1 MRHRSKIWT
10 KLAARGKFRVESIA
24 VIGDKTYTAITAPK
38 IDRALLSDPLSVG
51 NCTSATLQLSVMTDD
66 VIDTSS
72 PVVIKARIT
81 DGKQYSEFMDFGK
94 FYIDLPEV
102 NENIITLTCYD
113 SMLKA
118 VQMYVDETDSEDEWP
133 KPMKTCVEE
142 IALRIGVGIDPRT
155 RINVGVDYLVPYPSG
170 RTMQQV
176 LGFIGAVHGGNWIIT
191 EENLLRLVPI
201 INSPDD
207 TFNIIDEDYNT
218 IMTGGNYRL
227 AYKLTGKER
236 VEVQPDAPGEALTS
250 RIPVYRHITD
260 EKYNPIVTSDGYYLV
275 WGKDGSADAIGGL
288 INVPIVV
295 GKITN
300 GKNLVV
306 SKVLM
311 TDEAGNE
318 YSCGDDTGFEI
329 KVESNPYANANICKA
344 LYDTFNGLVY
354 SPYTATRACYDP
366 AVELG
371 DWVKIGDKV
380 CSVIYTM
387 ALSLDI
393 DYRADISAPSSNEM
407 VRTYP
412 FLSEADKLKSKGVLD
427 SSTDYAGVTLN
438 AENGLNVKKSVSTA
452 SVSTFASGSVVKAE
466 VTFNEG
472 NIVFKGINGEGV
484 MENCIYYDDE
494 INAYRIAASVQLDG
508 MLDQTEAITALQ
520 DKVASLE
527 STGSGTA
534 TDISGLKET
543 VSKHT
548 TSISTL
554 DGTVGGFDGRIKTVE
569 ETLTEQQKTV
579 SANAEAV
586 QSLRTDVDAHKTSI
600 DAHTETLSTIKG
612 DLDSLKA
619 ADTLTDEAI
628 TALQEKV
635 ASLES
640 TGSGTA
646 TDISGLKETVA
657 QHTTSISTLEGTVGG
672 FDGRIK
678 TVEETLTE
686 QQKTVSANAEA
697 VQSLRTD
704 VDAHKVSIAAHT
716 ETLSTIKGD
725 LDSLKAADTLT
736 DEAITA
742 LQDKVASLET
752 QVSELSTKVSA
763 NEGAIST
770 LQTNVEAVSGRVDA
784 AEGNITA
791 ILARLEALEG
801 QQST

>member
-24 VIGDKTYTAITAPK
+24 VIGNKTYTAITAPQ
-38 IDRALLSDPLSVG
+38 IDRALLSDPLTVG
-51 NCTSATLQLSVMTDD
+51 SCTSATLKVAVLTDD
-66 VIDTSS
+66 AIDTSS
-72 PVVIKARIT
+72 PVIIKARIT
-81 DGKQYSEFMDFGK
+81 DGKQYSEFMDFGT

-102 NENIITLTCYD
+102 DEGLITLTCYD
-113 SMLKA
+113 SMLKTE
-118 VQMYVDETDSEDEWP
+118 QQYVDSDDSEEEWP
-133 KPMKTCVEE
+133 KPMITCVEE

-227 AYKLTGKER
+227 AYRLTGKER
-236 VEVQPDAPGEALTS
+236 VEVQPDAPGEAASSL
-250 RIPVYRHITD
+250 IPVYRHITD

-288 INVPIVV
+288 INVPVVV
-295 GKITN
+295 GKITT
-300 GKNLVV
+300 GKNLIV
-306 SKVLM
+306 SKVFM

-318 YSCGDDTGFEI
+318 YSYGDDTGFEI
-329 KVESNPYANANICKA
+329 KVESNPYANANVCKA

-387 ALSLDI
+387 NLKLDI
-393 DYRADISAPSSNEM
+393 DYRADISAPSSNEA

-412 FLSEADKLKSKGVLD
+412 FLSEKDKKLSKELLD

-452 SVSTFASGSVVKAE
+452 SVSTYASGSVVKAE

-484 MENCIYYDDE
+484 MEKCIYYDDE
-494 INAYRIAASVQLDG
+494 INAYRISASVQLDG
-508 MLDQTEAITALQ
+508 MLDQTEAIKALQ

-527 STGSGTA
+527 NSESGTA
-534 TDISGLKET
+534 TD
-543 VSKHT
+543 V
-548 TSISTL
+548 
-554 DGTVGGFDGRIKTVE
+554 
-569 ETLTEQQKTV
+569 
-579 SANAEAV
+579 
-586 QSLRTDVDAHKTSI
+586 
-600 DAHTETLSTIKG
+600 
-612 DLDSLKA
+612 
-619 ADTLTDEAI
+619 
-628 TALQEKV
+628 
-635 ASLES
+635 
-640 TGSGTA
+640 
-646 TDISGLKETVA
+646 SGLKETVA
-657 QHTTSISTLEGTVGG
+657 QHTTSISMLEGTVGG

-697 VQSLRTD
+697 VQGLRAD
-704 VDAHKVSIAAHT
+704 VDAHKVSIDAHT

-725 LDSLKAADTLT
+725 IDLLKAADTQT
-736 DEAITA
+736 DEAIKA

-763 NEGAIST
+763 NEGAITT
-770 LQTNVEAVSGRVDA
+770 LQTDVEAVSGRVST
-784 AEGNITA
+784 AEGSITA

-801 QQST
+801 QQSTETE

>member
-24 VIGDKTYTAITAPK
+24 VIGNKTYTAITAPK

-72 PVVIKARIT
+72 PVIIKARIT
-81 DGKQYSEFMDFGK
+81 DGKQYSEFMDFGT

-102 NENIITLTCYD
+102 NENLITLTCYD

-118 VQMYVDETDSEDEWP
+118 GQMYVDETDSEDEWP

-329 KVESNPYANANICKA
+329 KVESNPYANANVCKA

-387 ALSLDI
+387 TLSLDI

-452 SVSTFASGSVVKAE
+452 SVSTYASGSVVKAE

-494 INAYRIAASVQLDG
+494 INAYRISASVQLDG
-508 MLDQTEAITALQ
+508 MLDQTEAIKALQ

-527 STGSGTA
+527 NSESGTA
-534 TDISGLKET
+534 TD
-543 VSKHT
+543 V
-548 TSISTL
+548 
-554 DGTVGGFDGRIKTVE
+554 
-569 ETLTEQQKTV
+569 
-579 SANAEAV
+579 
-586 QSLRTDVDAHKTSI
+586 
-600 DAHTETLSTIKG
+600 
-612 DLDSLKA
+612 
-619 ADTLTDEAI
+619 
-628 TALQEKV
+628 
-635 ASLES
+635 
-640 TGSGTA
+640 
-646 TDISGLKETVA
+646 SGLKETVA

-697 VQSLRTD
+697 VQGLRTD
-704 VDAHKVSIAAHT
+704 VDAHKVSIDAHT

-725 LDSLKAADTLT
+725 IDLLKAADTQT
-736 DEAITA
+736 DEAIKA

-763 NEGAIST
+763 NEGAITT
-770 LQTNVEAVSGRVDA
+770 LQTDVEAVSGRVST
-784 AEGNITA
+784 AEGSITA

-801 QQST
+801 QQSTETE

>member
-24 VIGDKTYTAITAPK
+24 VIGNKTYTAITAPK

-72 PVVIKARIT
+72 PVIIKARIT
-81 DGKQYSEFMDFGK
+81 DGKQYSEFMDFGT

-102 NENIITLTCYD
+102 NENLITLTCYD

-118 VQMYVDETDSEDEWP
+118 GQMYVDETDSEDEWP

-236 VEVQPDAPGEALTS
+236 VEVQPDAPGEVLTS

-329 KVESNPYANANICKA
+329 KVESNPYANANVCKA

-387 ALSLDI
+387 TLSLDI

-452 SVSTFASGSVVKAE
+452 SVSAYASGSVVKAE

-494 INAYRIAASVQLDG
+494 INAYRISASVQLDG
-508 MLDQTEAITALQ
+508 MLDQTEAIKALQ

-527 STGSGTA
+527 NSESGTA
-534 TDISGLKET
+534 TD
-543 VSKHT
+543 V
-548 TSISTL
+548 
-554 DGTVGGFDGRIKTVE
+554 
-569 ETLTEQQKTV
+569 
-579 SANAEAV
+579 
-586 QSLRTDVDAHKTSI
+586 
-600 DAHTETLSTIKG
+600 
-612 DLDSLKA
+612 
-619 ADTLTDEAI
+619 
-628 TALQEKV
+628 
-635 ASLES
+635 
-640 TGSGTA
+640 
-646 TDISGLKETVA
+646 SGLKETVA
-657 QHTTSISTLEGTVGG
+657 QHTASISTLEGTVGG

-697 VQSLRTD
+697 VQGLRTD
-704 VDAHKVSIAAHT
+704 VDAHKVSIDAHT

-725 LDSLKAADTLT
+725 IDLLKAADTQT
-736 DEAITA
+736 DEAIKA

-763 NEGAIST
+763 NEGAITT
-770 LQTNVEAVSGRVDA
+770 LQTDVEAVSGRVST
-784 AEGNITA
+784 AEGSITA

-801 QQST
+801 QQSTETE

>member
-24 VIGDKTYTAITAPK
+24 VIGNKTYTAITAPK

-72 PVVIKARIT
+72 PVIIKARIT
-81 DGKQYSEFMDFGK
+81 DGKQYSEFMDFGT

-113 SMLKA
+113 SLLKA
-118 VQMYVDETDSEDEWP
+118 GQMYVDETDSEEEWP
-133 KPMKTCVEE
+133 KPMITCVEE

-236 VEVQPDAPGEALTS
+236 VEVQPDAPGEAASSL
-250 RIPVYRHITD
+250 IPVYRHITD
-260 EKYNPIVTSDGYYLV
+260 EQYNPIVTSDGYYLV
-275 WGKDGSADAIGGL
+275 WGKDGSADAVGGL
-288 INVPIVV
+288 INVPVVV
-295 GKITN
+295 GKITT

-306 SKVLM
+306 SKVFM

-318 YSCGDDTGFEI
+318 YSYGDDTGFEI
-329 KVESNPYANANICKA
+329 KVESNPYANANVCKA
-344 LYDTFNGLVY
+344 LYNTFNGLVY

-387 ALSLDI
+387 TLSLDI
-393 DYRADISAPSSNEM
+393 DYRADISAPISNEA
-407 VRTYP
+407 VRVYP
-412 FLSEADKLKSKGVLD
+412 HLSKADKLKSKGLLD
-427 SSTDYAGVTLN
+427 GSTDYAGVTLN
-438 AENGLNVKKSVSTA
+438 VENGLTVKKSVSTA
-452 SVSTFASGSVVKAE
+452 SVSTYASGSVVKAE

-494 INAYRIAASVQLDG
+494 INAYRISASVQLDG

-520 DKVASLE
+520 AKVASLE
-527 STGSGTA
+527 NSESGTA
-534 TDISGLKET
+534 TD
-543 VSKHT
+543 V
-548 TSISTL
+548 
-554 DGTVGGFDGRIKTVE
+554 
-569 ETLTEQQKTV
+569 
-579 SANAEAV
+579 
-586 QSLRTDVDAHKTSI
+586 
-600 DAHTETLSTIKG
+600 
-612 DLDSLKA
+612 
-619 ADTLTDEAI
+619 
-628 TALQEKV
+628 
-635 ASLES
+635 
-640 TGSGTA
+640 
-646 TDISGLKETVA
+646 SGLKETVA
-657 QHTTSISTLEGTVGG
+657 QHTTSISALEGTVGG

-697 VQSLRTD
+697 VQGLRTD
-704 VDAHKVSIAAHT
+704 VDAHKVSIDAHT

-725 LDSLKAADTLT
+725 IDLLKAADTQT
-736 DEAITA
+736 DEAIKA

-763 NEGAIST
+763 NEGAITT
-770 LQTNVEAVSGRVDA
+770 LQTDVEAVSGRVST
-784 AEGNITA
+784 AEGSITA

-801 QQST
+801 QQSTETE

>member
-24 VIGDKTYTAITAPK
+24 VIGNKTYTAITAPQ
-38 IDRALLSDPLSVG
+38 IDRALLSDPLTVG
-51 NCTSATLQLSVMTDD
+51 NCMTGTLKISVLTDD

-72 PVVIKARIT
+72 PVIIKARIT
-81 DGKQYSEFMDFGK
+81 DGKQYSEFMDFGT

-102 NENIITLTCYD
+102 DEGLITLTCYD

-118 VQMYVDETDSEDEWP
+118 EQHYVDATDSEEEWP
-133 KPMKTCVEE
+133 KPMITCVEE

-236 VEVQPDAPGEALTS
+236 VEVQPDAPGEAASSL
-250 RIPVYRHITD
+250 IPVYRHITD

-288 INVPIVV
+288 INVPVVV
-295 GKITN
+295 GKITT

-329 KVESNPYANANICKA
+329 KVESNPYANANVCKA
-344 LYDTFNGLVY
+344 LYNTFNGLVY

-380 CSVIYTM
+380 CSAIYTM
-387 ALSLDI
+387 TLSLDI
-393 DYRADISAPSSNEM
+393 DYRADISAPSSNEAN
-407 VRTYP
+407 RTYP
-412 FLSEADKLKSKGVLD
+412 FLSETDKMKSKGVLD
-427 SSTDYAGVTLN
+427 GSTDYAGVTLN
-438 AENGLNVKKSVSTA
+438 TENGLTVKKSVSTA
-452 SVSTFASGSVVKAE
+452 SVSTYASGSVVKAE

-508 MLDQTEAITALQ
+508 MLDQTEAIKALQ

-527 STGSGTA
+527 NSESGTA
-534 TDISGLKET
+534 TD
-543 VSKHT
+543 V
-548 TSISTL
+548 
-554 DGTVGGFDGRIKTVE
+554 
-569 ETLTEQQKTV
+569 
-579 SANAEAV
+579 
-586 QSLRTDVDAHKTSI
+586 
-600 DAHTETLSTIKG
+600 
-612 DLDSLKA
+612 
-619 ADTLTDEAI
+619 
-628 TALQEKV
+628 
-635 ASLES
+635 
-640 TGSGTA
+640 
-646 TDISGLKETVA
+646 SGLKETVA

-697 VQSLRTD
+697 VQGLRTD
-704 VDAHKVSIAAHT
+704 VDAHKVSIDAHT

-725 LDSLKAADTLT
+725 IDLLKAADTQT
-736 DEAITA
+736 DEAIKA

-763 NEGAIST
+763 NEGAITT
-770 LQTNVEAVSGRVDA
+770 LQTDVEAVSGRVST
-784 AEGNITA
+784 AEGSITA

-801 QQST
+801 QQSTETE

>member
-24 VIGDKTYTAITAPK
+24 VIGNKTYTAITAPK

-72 PVVIKARIT
+72 PVIIKARIT
-81 DGKQYSEFMDFGK
+81 DGKQYSEFMDFGT

-113 SMLKA
+113 SLLKA
-118 VQMYVDETDSEDEWP
+118 GQMYVDETDSEEEWP
-133 KPMKTCVEE
+133 KPMITCVEE

-236 VEVQPDAPGEALTS
+236 VEVQPDAPGEAASSL
-250 RIPVYRHITD
+250 IPVYRHITD
-260 EKYNPIVTSDGYYLV
+260 EQYNPIVTSDGYYLV
-275 WGKDGSADAIGGL
+275 WGKDGSADAVGGL
-288 INVPIVV
+288 INVPVVV
-295 GKITN
+295 GKITT

-318 YSCGDDTGFEI
+318 YSYGDDTGFEI
-329 KVESNPYANANICKA
+329 KVESNPYANANVCKA
-344 LYDTFNGLVY
+344 LYNTFNGLVY

-387 ALSLDI
+387 TLSLDI
-393 DYRADISAPSSNEM
+393 DYRADISAPVSNEA
-407 VRTYP
+407 VRVYP
-412 FLSEADKLKSKGVLD
+412 YLSKTDKMQSKGVLD
-427 SSTDYAGVTLN
+427 GSTDYAGVTLN

-452 SVSTFASGSVVKAE
+452 SVSTYASGSVVKAE

-494 INAYRIAASVQLDG
+494 INAYRISASVQLDG
-508 MLDQTEAITALQ
+508 MLDQTEAIKALQ

-527 STGSGTA
+527 NSESGTA
-534 TDISGLKET
+534 TD
-543 VSKHT
+543 V
-548 TSISTL
+548 
-554 DGTVGGFDGRIKTVE
+554 
-569 ETLTEQQKTV
+569 
-579 SANAEAV
+579 
-586 QSLRTDVDAHKTSI
+586 
-600 DAHTETLSTIKG
+600 
-612 DLDSLKA
+612 
-619 ADTLTDEAI
+619 
-628 TALQEKV
+628 
-635 ASLES
+635 
-640 TGSGTA
+640 
-646 TDISGLKETVA
+646 SGLKETVA
-657 QHTTSISTLEGTVGG
+657 QHTTSISALEGTVGG

-697 VQSLRTD
+697 VQGLRTD
-704 VDAHKVSIAAHT
+704 VDAHKVSIDAHT

-725 LDSLKAADTLT
+725 IDLLKAADTQT
-736 DEAITA
+736 DEAIKA

-763 NEGAIST
+763 NEGAITT
-770 LQTNVEAVSGRVDA
+770 LQTDVEAVSGRVST
-784 AEGNITA
+784 AEGSITA

-801 QQST
+801 QQSTETE

>member
-24 VIGDKTYTAITAPK
+24 VIGNKTYTAITAPQ
-38 IDRALLSDPLSVG
+38 IDRALLSDPLTVG
-51 NCTSATLQLSVMTDD
+51 NCMTGTLKISVLTDD

-72 PVVIKARIT
+72 PVIIKARIT
-81 DGKQYSEFMDFGK
+81 DGKQYSEFMDFGT

-102 NENIITLTCYD
+102 DEGLITLTCYD

-118 VQMYVDETDSEDEWP
+118 EQHYVDATDSEEEWP
-133 KPMKTCVEE
+133 KPMITCVEE

-236 VEVQPDAPGEALTS
+236 VEVQPDAPGEAASSL
-250 RIPVYRHITD
+250 IPVYRHITD

-288 INVPIVV
+288 INVPVVV
-295 GKITN
+295 GKITT

-329 KVESNPYANANICKA
+329 KVESNPYANANVCKA
-344 LYDTFNGLVY
+344 LYNTFNGLVY

-380 CSVIYTM
+380 CSAIYTM
-387 ALSLDI
+387 TLSLDI
-393 DYRADISAPSSNEM
+393 DYRADISAPSSNEAN
-407 VRTYP
+407 RTYP
-412 FLSEADKLKSKGVLD
+412 FLSETDKMKSKGVLD
-427 SSTDYAGVTLN
+427 GSTDYAGVTLN
-438 AENGLNVKKSVSTA
+438 TENGLTVKKSVSTA
-452 SVSTFASGSVVKAE
+452 SVSTYASGSVVKAE

-508 MLDQTEAITALQ
+508 MLDQTEAIKALQ

-527 STGSGTA
+527 SSESGTA
-534 TDISGLKET
+534 TD
-543 VSKHT
+543 V
-548 TSISTL
+548 
-554 DGTVGGFDGRIKTVE
+554 
-569 ETLTEQQKTV
+569 
-579 SANAEAV
+579 
-586 QSLRTDVDAHKTSI
+586 
-600 DAHTETLSTIKG
+600 
-612 DLDSLKA
+612 
-619 ADTLTDEAI
+619 
-628 TALQEKV
+628 
-635 ASLES
+635 
-640 TGSGTA
+640 
-646 TDISGLKETVA
+646 SGLKETVA

-697 VQSLRTD
+697 VQGLRTD
-704 VDAHKVSIAAHT
+704 VDAHKVSIDAHT

-725 LDSLKAADTLT
+725 IDLLKAADTQT
-736 DEAITA
+736 DEAIKA

-763 NEGAIST
+763 NEGAITT
-770 LQTNVEAVSGRVDA
+770 LQTDVEAVSGRVST
-784 AEGNITA
+784 AEGSITA

-801 QQST
+801 QQSTETE

>member
-24 VIGDKTYTAITAPK
+24 VIGNKTYTAITAPQ
-38 IDRALLSDPLSVG
+38 IDRALLSDPLTVG
-51 NCTSATLQLSVMTDD
+51 NCMTGTLKISVLTDD

-72 PVVIKARIT
+72 PVIIKARIT
-81 DGKQYSEFMDFGK
+81 DGKQYSEFMDFGT

-102 NENIITLTCYD
+102 DEGLITLTCYD

-118 VQMYVDETDSEDEWP
+118 EQHYVDATDSEEEWP
-133 KPMKTCVEE
+133 KPMITCVEE

-236 VEVQPDAPGEALTS
+236 VEVQPDAPGEAASSL
-250 RIPVYRHITD
+250 IPVYRHITD

-288 INVPIVV
+288 INVPVVV
-295 GKITN
+295 GKITT

-329 KVESNPYANANICKA
+329 KVESNPYANANVCKA
-344 LYDTFNGLVY
+344 LYNTFNGLVY

-387 ALSLDI
+387 TLSLDI
-393 DYRADISAPSSNEM
+393 DYRADISAPSSNEAN
-407 VRTYP
+407 RTYP
-412 FLSEADKLKSKGVLD
+412 FLSETDKMKSKGVLD
-427 SSTDYAGVTLN
+427 GSSDYAGVTLN
-438 AENGLNVKKSVSTA
+438 TENGLTVKKSVSTA
-452 SVSTFASGSVVKAE
+452 SVSTYTSGSVVKAE

-494 INAYRIAASVQLDG
+494 INAYRISASVQLDG
-508 MLDQTEAITALQ
+508 MLDQTEAIKALQ

-527 STGSGTA
+527 NSESGTA
-534 TDISGLKET
+534 TD
-543 VSKHT
+543 V
-548 TSISTL
+548 
-554 DGTVGGFDGRIKTVE
+554 
-569 ETLTEQQKTV
+569 
-579 SANAEAV
+579 
-586 QSLRTDVDAHKTSI
+586 
-600 DAHTETLSTIKG
+600 
-612 DLDSLKA
+612 
-619 ADTLTDEAI
+619 
-628 TALQEKV
+628 
-635 ASLES
+635 
-640 TGSGTA
+640 
-646 TDISGLKETVA
+646 SGLKETVA
-657 QHTTSISTLEGTVGG
+657 QHTTSISALEGTVGG

-697 VQSLRTD
+697 VQGLRTD
-704 VDAHKVSIAAHT
+704 VDAHKVSIDAHT

-725 LDSLKAADTLT
+725 IDLLKAADTQT
-736 DEAITA
+736 DEAIKA

-763 NEGAIST
+763 NEGAITT
-770 LQTNVEAVSGRVDA
+770 LQTDVEAVSGRVST
-784 AEGNITA
+784 AEGSITA

-801 QQST
+801 QQSTETE

>member
-24 VIGDKTYTAITAPK
+24 VIGNKTYTAITAPK

-72 PVVIKARIT
+72 PVIIKARIT
-81 DGKQYSEFMDFGK
+81 DGKQYSEFMDFGT

-113 SMLKA
+113 SLLKA
-118 VQMYVDETDSEDEWP
+118 GQMYVDETDSEEEWP
-133 KPMKTCVEE
+133 KPMITCVEE

-236 VEVQPDAPGEALTS
+236 VEVQPDAPGEAASSL
-250 RIPVYRHITD
+250 IPVYRHITD
-260 EKYNPIVTSDGYYLV
+260 EQYNPIVTSDGYYLV
-275 WGKDGSADAIGGL
+275 WGKDGSADAVGGL
-288 INVPIVV
+288 INVPVVV
-295 GKITN
+295 GKITT

-306 SKVLM
+306 SKVFM

-318 YSCGDDTGFEI
+318 YSYGDDTGFEI
-329 KVESNPYANANICKA
+329 KVESNPYANANVCKA
-344 LYDTFNGLVY
+344 LYNTFNGLVY

-387 ALSLDI
+387 TLSLDI
-393 DYRADISAPSSNEM
+393 DYRADISAPISNEA
-407 VRTYP
+407 VRVYP
-412 FLSEADKLKSKGVLD
+412 HLSKADKLKSKGLLD
-427 SSTDYAGVTLN
+427 GSTDYAGVTLN
-438 AENGLNVKKSVSTA
+438 VENGLTVKKSVSTA
-452 SVSTFASGSVVKAE
+452 SVSAYASGSVVKAE

-494 INAYRIAASVQLDG
+494 INAYRISASVQLDG
-508 MLDQTEAITALQ
+508 MLDQTEAIKALQ
-520 DKVASLE
+520 NKVASLE
-527 STGSGTA
+527 NSESGTA
-534 TDISGLKET
+534 TD
-543 VSKHT
+543 V
-548 TSISTL
+548 
-554 DGTVGGFDGRIKTVE
+554 
-569 ETLTEQQKTV
+569 
-579 SANAEAV
+579 
-586 QSLRTDVDAHKTSI
+586 
-600 DAHTETLSTIKG
+600 
-612 DLDSLKA
+612 
-619 ADTLTDEAI
+619 
-628 TALQEKV
+628 
-635 ASLES
+635 
-640 TGSGTA
+640 
-646 TDISGLKETVA
+646 SGLKETVA

-697 VQSLRTD
+697 VQGLRTD
-704 VDAHKVSIAAHT
+704 VDAHKVSIDAHT

-725 LDSLKAADTLT
+725 IDLLKAADTQT

-742 LQDKVASLET
+742 LQAKVASLET

-763 NEGAIST
+763 NEGAITT
-770 LQTNVEAVSGRVDA
+770 LQTDVEAVSGRVST
-784 AEGNITA
+784 AEGSITA

-801 QQST
+801 QQSTETE

>member
-24 VIGDKTYTAITAPK
+24 VIGNKTYTAITAPK

-72 PVVIKARIT
+72 PVIIKARIT

-94 FYIDLPEV
+94 FYIDMPEV
-102 NENIITLTCYD
+102 NENLITLTCYD

-118 VQMYVDETDSEDEWP
+118 GQMYVDETDSEEEWP
-133 KPMKTCVEE
+133 KPMITCVEE

-236 VEVQPDAPGEALTS
+236 VEVQPDAPGEAASSL
-250 RIPVYRHITD
+250 IPVYRHITD
-260 EKYNPIVTSDGYYLV
+260 EQYNPIVTSDGYYLV

-288 INVPIVV
+288 INVPVVV
-295 GKITN
+295 GKITT

-306 SKVLM
+306 SKVFM

-318 YSCGDDTGFEI
+318 YSYGDDTGFEI

-344 LYDTFNGLVY
+344 LYDTFKGLVY

-387 ALSLDI
+387 TLSLDI
-393 DYRADISAPSSNEM
+393 DYRADISAPNSNELC
-407 VRTYP
+407 RTYP
-412 FLSEADKLKSKGVLD
+412 FLSEVDKMKSKGVLD
-427 SSTDYAGVTLN
+427 GSTDYAGVTLN
-438 AENGLNVKKSVSTA
+438 TENGLTVKKSVSTS
-452 SVSTFASGSVVKAE
+452 SVSTYASGSVVKAE

-508 MLDQTEAITALQ
+508 MLDQTEAIKALQ
-520 DKVASLE
+520 EKVTSLE
-527 STGSGTA
+527 NSESGTA
-534 TDISGLKET
+534 TD
-543 VSKHT
+543 V
-548 TSISTL
+548 
-554 DGTVGGFDGRIKTVE
+554 
-569 ETLTEQQKTV
+569 
-579 SANAEAV
+579 
-586 QSLRTDVDAHKTSI
+586 
-600 DAHTETLSTIKG
+600 
-612 DLDSLKA
+612 
-619 ADTLTDEAI
+619 
-628 TALQEKV
+628 
-635 ASLES
+635 
-640 TGSGTA
+640 
-646 TDISGLKETVA
+646 SGLKETVA
-657 QHTTSISTLEGTVGG
+657 QHTTSISALEGTVGG

-697 VQSLRTD
+697 VQGLRTD
-704 VDAHKVSIAAHT
+704 VDAHKVSIDAHT
-716 ETLSTIKGD
+716 ETLSSIKGD
-725 LDSLKAADTLT
+725 LDLLKAADTQT
-736 DEAITA
+736 DEAIKA
-742 LQDKVASLET
+742 LQEKVASLET

-763 NEGAIST
+763 NEGAITT
-770 LQTNVEAVSGRVDA
+770 LQTDVGAVSGRVST

>member
-24 VIGDKTYTAITAPK
+24 VIGNKTYTAITAPQ
-38 IDRALLSDPLSVG
+38 IDRALLSDPLTVG
-51 NCTSATLQLSVMTDD
+51 SCTSATLKVAVMTDD

-72 PVVIKARIT
+72 PVIIKARIT
-81 DGKQYSEFMDFGK
+81 DGKQYSEFMDFGT

-102 NENIITLTCYD
+102 DEGLITLTCYD
-113 SMLKA
+113 SMLKTE
-118 VQMYVDETDSEDEWP
+118 QQYVDSDDSEEEWP
-133 KPMKTCVEE
+133 KPMLTCVEE

-227 AYKLTGKER
+227 AYRLTGKER
-236 VEVQPDAPGEALTS
+236 VEIQPDAPGEAASSL
-250 RIPVYRHITD
+250 IPVYRHITD

-275 WGKDGSADAIGGL
+275 WGKDGSADAVGGL

-295 GKITN
+295 GKITT

-318 YSCGDDTGFEI
+318 YSYGDDTGFEI
-329 KVESNPYANANICKA
+329 KVESNPYANANVCKV

-387 ALSLDI
+387 NLKLDI
-393 DYRADISAPSSNEM
+393 DYRADISAPSSNEA

-412 FLSEADKLKSKGVLD
+412 FLSDKDKKLSKELLD
-427 SSTDYAGVTLN
+427 GSTDYAGVTLN

-452 SVSTFASGSVVKAE
+452 SVSTYASGSVVKAE

-494 INAYRIAASVQLDG
+494 INAYRISASVQLDG
-508 MLDQTEAITALQ
+508 MLDQTEAIKALQ

-527 STGSGTA
+527 NSESGTA
-534 TDISGLKET
+534 TD
-543 VSKHT
+543 V
-548 TSISTL
+548 
-554 DGTVGGFDGRIKTVE
+554 
-569 ETLTEQQKTV
+569 
-579 SANAEAV
+579 
-586 QSLRTDVDAHKTSI
+586 
-600 DAHTETLSTIKG
+600 
-612 DLDSLKA
+612 
-619 ADTLTDEAI
+619 
-628 TALQEKV
+628 
-635 ASLES
+635 
-640 TGSGTA
+640 
-646 TDISGLKETVA
+646 SGLKETVA
-657 QHTTSISTLEGTVGG
+657 QHTTSISMLEGTVGG

-697 VQSLRTD
+697 VQGLRTD
-704 VDAHKVSIAAHT
+704 VDAHKVSIDAHT

-725 LDSLKAADTLT
+725 IDLLKAADTQT
-736 DEAITA
+736 DEAIKA

-763 NEGAIST
+763 NEGAITT
-770 LQTNVEAVSGRVDA
+770 LQTDVEAVSGRVST
-784 AEGNITA
+784 AEGSITA

-801 QQST
+801 QQSTETE

>member
-24 VIGDKTYTAITAPK
+24 VIGNKTYTAITAPK

-94 FYIDLPEV
+94 FYIDVPEV
-102 NENIITLTCYD
+102 NENLITLTCYD

-118 VQMYVDETDSEDEWP
+118 GQMYVDETDSEEEWP
-133 KPMKTCVEE
+133 KPMITCVEE
-142 IALRIGVGIDPRT
+142 IALRIGVSIDPRT

-207 TFNIIDEDYNT
+207 TFNIIDQDYNT

-236 VEVQPDAPGEALTS
+236 VEVQPDAPGEAASSL
-250 RIPVYRHITD
+250 IPVYRHITD
-260 EKYNPIVTSDGYYLV
+260 EQYNPIVTSDGYYLV
-275 WGKDGSADAIGGL
+275 WGKDGSADAVGGL
-288 INVPIVV
+288 INVPVVV
-295 GKITN
+295 GKITT

-306 SKVLM
+306 SKVFM

-318 YSCGDDTGFEI
+318 YSYGDDTGFEI

-387 ALSLDI
+387 TLSLDI

-412 FLSEADKLKSKGVLD
+412 FLSEVDKLKSKGVLD

-438 AENGLNVKKSVSTA
+438 AENGLTVKKSVSTDSA
-452 SVSTFASGSVVKAE
+452 VSTYASGSVVKAE

-520 DKVASLE
+520 EQVASLE
-527 STGSGTA
+527 NSESGTA
-534 TDISGLKET
+534 TD
-543 VSKHT
+543 V
-548 TSISTL
+548 
-554 DGTVGGFDGRIKTVE
+554 
-569 ETLTEQQKTV
+569 
-579 SANAEAV
+579 
-586 QSLRTDVDAHKTSI
+586 
-600 DAHTETLSTIKG
+600 
-612 DLDSLKA
+612 
-619 ADTLTDEAI
+619 
-628 TALQEKV
+628 
-635 ASLES
+635 
-640 TGSGTA
+640 
-646 TDISGLKETVA
+646 SGLKETVA
-657 QHTTSISTLEGTVGG
+657 QHTTSISVLEGTVGG

-678 TVEETLTE
+678 TVEETLAE

-697 VQSLRTD
+697 VQGLRTD
-704 VDAHKVSIAAHT
+704 VDTHKVSIDAHT
-716 ETLSTIKGD
+716 ETLSTLKGE
-725 LDSLKAADTLT
+725 LDSLKAADTQT
-736 DEAITA
+736 DEAIKA
-742 LQDKVASLET
+742 LQDADGQKDTTIQALQGTIVTLE
-752 QVSELSTKVSA
+752 ERIA
-763 NEGAIST
+763 
-770 LQTNVEAVSGRVDA
+770 
-784 AEGNITA
+784 
-791 ILARLEALEG
+791 ALENIIAANG
-801 QQST
+801 G

>member
-24 VIGDKTYTAITAPK
+24 VIGNKTYTAITAPQ
-38 IDRALLSDPLSVG
+38 IDRALLSDPLTVG
-51 NCTSATLQLSVMTDD
+51 NCMTGTLKISVLTDD

-72 PVVIKARIT
+72 PVIIKARIT
-81 DGKQYSEFMDFGK
+81 DGKQYSEFMDFGT
-94 FYIDLPEV
+94 FYIDLPEAD
-102 NENIITLTCYD
+102 EGLITLTCYD

-118 VQMYVDETDSEDEWP
+118 EQHYVDATDSEDEWP
-133 KPMKTCVEE
+133 KPMITCVEE

-207 TFNIIDEDYNT
+207 TFNVIDEDYNT

-227 AYKLTGKER
+227 AYRLTGKER
-236 VEVQPDAPGEALTS
+236 VEVQPDAPGEAATS
-250 RIPVYRHITD
+250 IIPIYRHITD
-260 EKYNPIVTSDGYYLV
+260 EKYNPVVTSDGYYLV

-288 INVPIVV
+288 INVPVVV
-295 GKITN
+295 GKITT

-318 YSCGDDTGFEI
+318 YSYGDDTGFEI
-329 KVESNPYANANICKA
+329 KVESNPYANANVCKA
-344 LYDTFNGLVY
+344 LYNTFNGLVY

-371 DWVKIGDKV
+371 DWVKIGDRV
-380 CSVIYTM
+380 CSVIYSMNLT
-387 ALSLDI
+387 LDI
-393 DYRADISAPSSNEM
+393 DYRADISAPSSNEANR
-407 VRTYP
+407 VYP
-412 FLSEADKLKSKGVLD
+412 LLTEADKLKSKGVLD
-427 SSTDYAGVTLN
+427 GSTDYAGVTLN

-452 SVSTFASGSVVKAE
+452 SVSAYASGSVVKAE

-494 INAYRIAASVQLDG
+494 INAYRISASVQLDG
-508 MLDQTEAITALQ
+508 MLDQTEAIKALQ

-527 STGSGTA
+527 NSESGTA
-534 TDISGLKET
+534 TD
-543 VSKHT
+543 V
-548 TSISTL
+548 
-554 DGTVGGFDGRIKTVE
+554 
-569 ETLTEQQKTV
+569 
-579 SANAEAV
+579 
-586 QSLRTDVDAHKTSI
+586 
-600 DAHTETLSTIKG
+600 
-612 DLDSLKA
+612 
-619 ADTLTDEAI
+619 
-628 TALQEKV
+628 
-635 ASLES
+635 
-640 TGSGTA
+640 
-646 TDISGLKETVA
+646 SGLKETVA
-657 QHTTSISTLEGTVGG
+657 QHTASISTLEGTVGG

-697 VQSLRTD
+697 VQGLRTD
-704 VDAHKVSIAAHT
+704 VDAHKVSIDAHT

-725 LDSLKAADTLT
+725 IDLLKAADTQT
-736 DEAITA
+736 DEAIKA

-763 NEGAIST
+763 NEGAITT
-770 LQTNVEAVSGRVDA
+770 LQTDVEAVSGRVST
-784 AEGNITA
+784 AEGSITA

-801 QQST
+801 QQSTETE

>member
-24 VIGDKTYTAITAPK
+24 VIGNKTYTAITAPQ
-38 IDRALLSDPLSVG
+38 IDRALLSDPLTVG
-51 NCTSATLQLSVMTDD
+51 NCMTGTLKISVLTDD

-72 PVVIKARIT
+72 PVIIKARIT
-81 DGKQYSEFMDFGK
+81 DGKQYSEFMDFGT

-102 NENIITLTCYD
+102 DEGLITLTCYD

-118 VQMYVDETDSEDEWP
+118 EQHYVDATDSEEEWP
-133 KPMKTCVEE
+133 KPMITCVEE

-236 VEVQPDAPGEALTS
+236 VEVQPDAPGEAASSL
-250 RIPVYRHITD
+250 IPVYRHITD

-288 INVPIVV
+288 INVPVVV
-295 GKITN
+295 GKITT

-329 KVESNPYANANICKA
+329 KVESNPYANANVCKA
-344 LYDTFNGLVY
+344 LYNTFNGLVY

-387 ALSLDI
+387 TLSLDI
-393 DYRADISAPSSNEM
+393 DYRADISAPSSNEAN
-407 VRTYP
+407 RTYP
-412 FLSEADKLKSKGVLD
+412 FLSETDKMKSKGVLD
-427 SSTDYAGVTLN
+427 GSTDYAGVTLN
-438 AENGLNVKKSVSTA
+438 TENGLTVKKSVSTA
-452 SVSTFASGSVVKAE
+452 SVSTYASGSVVKAE

-508 MLDQTEAITALQ
+508 MLDQTEAIKALQ

-527 STGSGTA
+527 NSESGTA
-534 TDISGLKET
+534 TD
-543 VSKHT
+543 VS
-548 TSISTL
+548 S
-554 DGTVGGFDGRIKTVE
+554 
-569 ETLTEQQKTV
+569 
-579 SANAEAV
+579 
-586 QSLRTDVDAHKTSI
+586 
-600 DAHTETLSTIKG
+600 
-612 DLDSLKA
+612 
-619 ADTLTDEAI
+619 
-628 TALQEKV
+628 
-635 ASLES
+635 
-640 TGSGTA
+640 
-646 TDISGLKETVA
+646 LKETVA
-657 QHTTSISTLEGTVGG
+657 QHTTSISALEGTVGG

-697 VQSLRTD
+697 VQGLRTD
-704 VDAHKVSIAAHT
+704 VDAHKVSIDAHT

-725 LDSLKAADTLT
+725 IDLLKAADTQT
-736 DEAITA
+736 DEAIKA

-763 NEGAIST
+763 NEGAITT
-770 LQTNVEAVSGRVDA
+770 LQTDVEAVSGRVST
-784 AEGNITA
+784 AEGSITA

-801 QQST
+801 QQSTETE